1 MNSEEYL
8 IVIEPTETGFS
19 SYSPDLPGCITVGM
33 TVEQTRENMREAI
46 ELYLEELLEAGEE
59 IPSPRKI
66 GDQVITI
73 SAMHS
78 GTYIAFVPFETVHAR
93 SA

>member
-8 IVIEPTETGFS
+8 IVIEPTQTGFS
-19 SYSPDLPGCITVGM
+19 SYSPDLPGCITVGE

-46 ELYLEELLEAGEE
+46 ELYIEELMGAGEG
-59 IPSPRKI
+59 IPAPRKI
-66 GDQVITI
+66 GDQVDTI
-73 SAMHS
+73 GLIHG
-78 GTYIAFVPFETVHAR
+78 GTYIAFVPFDTFHAK